1 MSRRTT
7 EVRPQ
12 ESSTARRGRSAPET
26 GRRGDGEQGGRKS
39 RTHPRAKPSPE
50 IRWLEELSARDA
62 DAAGGKGANLGE
74 LLRLGIPV
82 PPGFVVAADAFR
94 QSLEAAGLRQAA
106 VDRLAALNV
115 DDAAALKKAAAELQ
129 RTVREAPIPDE
140 IRRAIAEAYH
150 DLARRGAPAAPE
162 GRGKSERRGAGEP
175 FVAVRSSATAED
187 MPGTSFAGMNET
199 FLNVRGEEALIEA
212 VRGCWASLYGAR
224 VVFYRRKQQ
233 IPEEKMGI
241 AVVVQQ
247 MVDSDAAGVMFTVN
261 PANNDRRTVV
271 VEGAFGLGDTVVSGS
286 VSPDHWELNKDTL
299 EVTQEQIREKRV
311 RTYRDEQGR
320 NQRQELS
327 PQEGRRPCLT
337 DAQVKELADLGR
349 QIEAHYGSPQ
359 DIEWAVADDQ
369 IQVVQSRPVTTL
381 SEERREPEEG
391 NTSEGDGRG
400 PNGPLPEVLVRG
412 LGASPGLRTGP
423 ARVLTSL
430 AESEKLHEG
439 DVLVTRMTEPDWAPL
454 MKKAAAIVT
463 DEGGMTAHAAIV
475 SRELGIPCVVGT
487 QEATRR
493 IPDGTTVT
501 VDAQRGVV
509 YRGTP
514 SGETGRADDG
524 ATERESGAR
533 PVAPSPRL
541 PVAPSPT
548 AVTATR
554 VYVNLAQT
562 ELAEKVASE
571 DVDGVGLLRIEF
583 MVQEITQNTHPRKL
597 LREGRGD
604 EFRDRLADHLAAF
617 ARAFA
622 PRPVVARTTDFRSN
636 EYRNMAG
643 GDEIEPEEAN
653 PMLGYRGAYRYVHEP
668 DLFRLELH
676 AFRRV
681 REEQGLKNLIL
692 MLPFVRT
699 LSDLRACRRLMDEV
713 GLTNEPAF
721 PLWVMA
727 EVPSILYQLP
737 EYVREG
743 VNGVSIGSNDLTQL
757 ILGVDRDSQM
767 LAPLFNERDPAVLG
781 AIRDII
787 SRCRQLGIPC
797 SICGQA
803 PSVYPELTE
812 KLVEW
817 GIDSISV
824 NPDVIDR
831 TRRIVAAAE
840 QRILLDGA
848 RSRHAD
854 HHGEQP
860 V

>member
-1 MSRRTT
+1 MSQRTT
-7 EVRPQ
+7 EARPH
-12 ESSTARRGRSAPET
+12 ESSTAGRGRSQGTRAAAPA
-26 GRRGDGEQGGRKS
+26 R
-39 RTHPRAKPSPE
+39 PRAKPSPG

-74 LLRLGIPV
+74 LIRSGIPV
-82 PPGFVVAADAFR
+82 PPGFVVVAEAFR

-106 VDRLAALNV
+106 TDRLAALNV
-115 DDAAALKKAAAELQ
+115 DDAAALKEAAAELQ
-129 RTVREAPIPDE
+129 RTVREVPIPDE
-140 IRRAIAEAYH
+140 IRRAISDAYRK
-150 DLARRGAPAAPE
+150 LARRGTPASRE
-162 GRGKSERRGAGEP
+162 GRGKTTRRGAGEP

-199 FLNVRGEEALIEA
+199 FLNVRGEEALLVA

-224 VVFYRRKQQ
+224 VIFYRRKQQ

-271 VEGAFGLGDTVVSGS
+271 IEGAFGLGDTVVSGS
-286 VSPDHWELNKDTL
+286 VSPDHWELNKETL

-327 PQEGRRPCLT
+327 SQEGRRPCLT
-337 DAQVKELADLGR
+337 DTQVKELADLGR
-349 QIEAHYGSPQ
+349 KIEAHYGSPQ
-359 DIEWAVADDQ
+359 DLEWAVAGGQ
-369 IQVVQSRPVTTL
+369 IRIVQSRPVTTL
-381 SEERREPEEG
+381 AEERRESGEG
-391 NTSEGDGRG
+391 DAAEGDGRG
-400 PNGPLPEVLVRG
+400 PDGPLPEVLVRG
-412 LGASPGLRTGP
+412 LGASPGRRTGP

-475 SRELGIPCVVGT
+475 SRELGIPCIVGT

-493 IPDGTTVT
+493 IADGTIVT

-509 YRGTP
+509 YRGRLSGETRRAGD
-514 SGETGRADDG
+514 GETGRQDG
-524 ATERESGAR
+524 SRS
-533 PVAPSPRL
+533 L
-541 PVAPSPT
+541 APSPT
-548 AVTATR
+548 VVTATR
-554 VYVNLAQT
+554 LYVNLAQM

-597 LREGRGD
+597 LQEGRGD
-604 EFRDRLADHLAAF
+604 EFRDRLADQLAAF
-617 ARAFA
+617 ARVFA

-643 GDEIEPEEAN
+643 GDEFEPGEAN
-653 PMLGYRGAYRYVHEP
+653 PMLGYRGAYRYFREP
-668 DLFRLELH
+668 DLFRLELD

-681 REEQGLKNLIL
+681 REEEGLKNLIL

-721 PLWVMA
+721 PFWVMA

-737 EYVREG
+737 EYTREG

-787 SRCRQLGIPC
+787 SCCRQLGIPC

-831 TRRIVAAAE
+831 TLRIVAAAE
-840 QRILLDGA
+840 QRLLLDGA
-848 RSRHAD
+848 RSRRAD
-854 HHGEQP
+854 FHGEP
-860 V
+860 TV